1 MSAIAPSADSLRS
14 DVTVISLVGCAHGTS
29 HFFHLMLPPLFP
41 WFMRDFGLGY
51 AQAGLLMTTFFVI
64 SSIGQ
69 AIAGIWV
76 DRFGAHRVLCAGVGL
91 LTVSGVLVSV
101 APNFFAL
108 LGAAAVAGVGNSVF
122 HPADFA
128 LLNRRVSPPR
138 LGHAFSMHGLSGNVG
153 WAVSTIVMLALATAF
168 GWRAA
173 GLGAALFG
181 AASLTLLIW
190 KRDLLQYEL
199 QSALKPAGH
208 ANKDGQAGAAATPA
222 PSTWRFLRASLVW
235 FAFAFFFFSTFGFGA
250 LQNFAPSL
258 LRDLYGLS
266 ITAATSALT
275 IYLIGS
281 SMGLVWG
288 GFLAKPGNLHERY
301 VAAALASGAALAL
314 LLSFGALVGWMVLP
328 IMALM
333 GFAIGIAGPSRD
345 LLVRTATK
353 ARLGEGS
360 FGRVYGMVYSGLD
373 VGLALSPIVFG
384 LLLDNNHPKLV
395 FVGISI
401 SLVMAIFAAAA
412 LGRVVLAHAPG
423 AAAQAKH

>member
-1 MSAIAPSADSLRS
+1 MSTLAPTADTLKS
-14 DVTVISLVGCAHGTS
+14 DVTIISLVGFAHGTS

-41 WFMRDFGLGY
+41 WFMSEFGLGY
-51 AQAGLLMTTFFVI
+51 AEVGLLMTMFFVI

-76 DRFGAHRVLCAGVGL
+76 DRFGAHRVLCAGVAL
-91 LTVSGVLVSV
+91 LTLSGVLVSV
-101 APNFFAL
+101 APNFIGL
-108 LGAAAVAGVGNSVF
+108 MGAAAVAGLGNSVF

-128 LLNRRVSPPR
+128 LMNRRVSPQR
-138 LGHAFSMHGLSGNVG
+138 LGHAFSMHGLAGNVG
-153 WAVSTIVMLALATAF
+153 WAFSTIVMLALATSY

-199 QSALKPAGH
+199 HSAVKT
-208 ANKDGQAGAAATPA
+208 AAAPLRKQG
-222 PSTWRFLRASLVW
+222 TWYFMRTSLVW

-288 GFLAKPGNLHERY
+288 GFLAKPGNQHERY
-301 VAAALASGAALAL
+301 VAASLAGSAALAVL
-314 LLSFGALVGWMVLP
+314 LAFGTLPGWLVLP
-328 IMALM
+328 IMAAM
-333 GFAIGIAGPSRD
+333 GFGIGVSGPSRD

-353 ARLGEGS
+353 ARLGEAA

-373 VGLALSPIVFG
+373 VGLALSPIAFG
-384 LLLDNNHPKLV
+384 LLLDNHLPKLV
-395 FVGISI
+395 FVGIAFT
-401 SLVMAIFAAAA
+401 LVMAIFAAAA
-412 LGRVVLAHAPG
+412 LGRVVQATAHSPVS
-423 AAAQAKH
+423 AQGKH

>member
-1 MSAIAPSADSLRS
+1 MSTTAPPAATFKS
-14 DVTVISLVGCAHGTS
+14 DATIISLVGFAHGTS

-51 AQAGLLMTTFFVI
+51 TQVGLLMTTFFIV
-64 SSIGQ
+64 SSVGQ
-69 AIAGIWV
+69 AVAGIWV
-76 DRFGAHRVLCAGVGL
+76 DRFGAHRVLCTGVGL
-91 LTVSGVLVSV
+91 LTCSGVLV
-101 APNFFAL
+101 ALAANFAGL
-108 LGAAAVAGVGNSVF
+108 IAAAAVAGVGNSVF

-128 LLNRRVSPPR
+128 LLNRRVSAQR
-138 LGHAFSMHGLSGNVG
+138 LGHAFSMHGLAGNIG
-153 WAVSTIVMLALATAF
+153 WATSTIVMLALATAF

-181 AASLTLLIW
+181 AAALTLLIW
-190 KRDLLQYEL
+190 KRDLLRYEL
-199 QSALKPAGH
+199 QSAAKMASV
-208 ANKDGQAGAAATPA
+208 D
-222 PSTWRFLRASLVW
+222 STRADQGTWDFLRTSLVW
-235 FAFAFFFFSTFGFGA
+235 YAFAFFFFSTFGFGA

-288 GFLAKPGNLHERY
+288 GFLAKPGNQHERT
-301 VAAALASGAALAL
+301 VAAALASGAGLAL
-314 LLSFGALVGWMVLP
+314 LLSAGSLPGWLVLP

-373 VGLALSPIVFG
+373 VGLAVAPIAFG
-384 LLLDNNHPKLV
+384 LLLDNHLPRLV
-395 FVGISI
+395 FVGFAI
-401 SLVMAIFAAAA
+401 SLVLAIFAAAA
-412 LGRVVLAHAPG
+412 LGKVVFGSLPVATFG
-423 AAAQAKH
+423 AVKH

>member
-1 MSAIAPSADSLRS
+1 MSTIAPATDSLKS
-14 DVTVISLVGCAHGTS
+14 DVTIISLVGFAHATS

-41 WFMRDFGLGY
+41 WFMTEFNLGY
-51 AQAGLLMTTFFVI
+51 AEVGLLMTMFFVI

-69 AIAGIWV
+69 AVAGIWV
-76 DRFGAHRVLCAGVGL
+76 DRFGAHRVLCVGVGL

-101 APNFFAL
+101 APNFFGL
-108 LGAAAVAGVGNSVF
+108 MVAAAVAGMGNSVF

-128 LLNRRVSPPR
+128 LMNRRVSAAR
-138 LGHAFSMHGLSGNVG
+138 LGHAFSTHGIAGNVG

-168 GWRAA
+168 GWRVA

-190 KRDLLQYEL
+190 KRDLLRYEL
-199 QSALKPAGH
+199 ASAVKIIGSVTTDSPH
-208 ANKDGQAGAAATPA
+208 ARQG
-222 PSTWRFLRASLVW
+222 TWAFLRTSLVW

-281 SMGLVWG
+281 SFGLVWG
-288 GFLAKPGNLHERY
+288 GFLAKPGNQHERY
-301 VAAALASGAALAL
+301 VAAALASGAVFAL
-314 LLSFGALVGWMVLP
+314 LLSSGTMPTWSVLP
-328 IMALM
+328 FMAAM
-333 GFAIGIAGPSRD
+333 GFGIGISGPSRD

-353 ARLGEGS
+353 ARLGEAA

-373 VGLALSPIVFG
+373 VGLALSPIAFG
-384 LLLDNNHPKLV
+384 LLLDNHLPKLV
-395 FVGISI
+395 FVGIAI
-401 SLVMAIFAAAA
+401 TLVMAIVAAWA
-412 LGRVVLAHAPG
+412 LGRVVLAYAPG
-423 AAAQAKH
+423 VSEKTKH

>member
-1 MSAIAPSADSLRS
+1 MTTIAPAADSFKS
-14 DVTVISLVGCAHGTS
+14 DATIISLVGVAHGTS

-41 WFMRDFGLGY
+41 WFMSEFGLGY
-51 AQAGLLMTTFFVI
+51 AQVGLLMTMFFVV
-64 SSIGQ
+64 SGIGQ

-76 DRFGAHRVLCAGVGL
+76 DRFGAHRVLCTGVGL
-91 LTVSGVLVSV
+91 LTLSGVLVSV
-101 APNFFAL
+101 APDFAGL
-108 LGAAAVAGVGNSVF
+108 MVAAAVAGMGNSVF

-128 LLNRRVSPPR
+128 LLNRRVSAPR
-138 LGHAFSMHGLSGNVG
+138 LGHAFSMHGLAGNVG
-153 WAVSTIVMLALATAF
+153 WAMSTMVMLALATAF

-181 AASLTLLIW
+181 ATSLTLLIW

-199 QSALKPAGH
+199 QSAAKMASV
-208 ANKDGQAGAAATPA
+208 DATRPRHG
-222 PSTWRFLRASLVW
+222 TWDFLRTSLVW

-275 IYLIGS
+275 IYLVGS
-281 SMGLVWG
+281 SLGLLWG
-288 GFLAKPGNLHERY
+288 GFLAKPGNQHERT

-314 LLSFGALVGWMVLP
+314 LLSFGALPGWLVLP

-333 GFAIGIAGPSRD
+333 GFGIGIAGPSRD

-373 VGLALSPIVFG
+373 AGLALSPIVFG
-384 LLLDNNHPKLV
+384 LLLDNHAPKLV
-395 FVGISI
+395 FVGIAI
-401 SLVMAIFAAAA
+401 TLVLAIFAAAA
-412 LGRVVLAHAPG
+412 LGRVVLAYPPIVG
-423 AAAQAKH
+423 VKK

>member
-1 MSAIAPSADSLRS
+1 MASIAPTTDSLKS
-14 DVTVISLVGCAHGTS
+14 DVTIISLVGFAHGTS

-41 WFMRDFGLGY
+41 WFMTEFGLGY
-51 AQAGLLMTTFFVI
+51 AQVGLLMTMFFVI

-76 DRFGAHRVLCAGVGL
+76 DRFGAHRVLCVGVGL
-91 LTVSGVLVSV
+91 LTISGLLVSV
-101 APNFFAL
+101 APNFIGL
-108 LGAAAVAGVGNSVF
+108 LAAAAVAGMGNSVF

-128 LLNRRVSPPR
+128 LINRRVSAQR
-138 LGHAFSMHGLSGNVG
+138 LGHAFSMHGLSGNIG
-153 WAVSTIVMLALATAF
+153 WAASTIVMLALATAF

-181 AASLTLLIW
+181 AAALSLLIW

-199 QSALKPAGH
+199 NAAAKSSAAT
-208 ANKDGQAGAAATPA
+208 AATPKQG
-222 PSTWRFLRASLVW
+222 TWYFMRTSLVW

-266 ITAATSALT
+266 LTAATSALT

-281 SMGLVWG
+281 SMGLVLG
-288 GFLAKPGNLHERY
+288 GFLAKPGNVHEYY
-301 VAAALASGAALAL
+301 VAAALASGAAFAV
-314 LLSFGALVGWMVLP
+314 LLSFGALPGWLVLP
-328 IMALM
+328 IMAAM
-333 GFAIGIAGPSRD
+333 GFGIGIAGPSRD

-353 ARLGEGS
+353 ARLGEAA

-373 VGLALSPIVFG
+373 VGLALSPIAFG
-384 LLLDNNHPKLV
+384 LLLDNHLPKLV
-395 FVGISI
+395 FVGIAFT
-401 SLVMAIFAAAA
+401 LVMAIVAAAA
-412 LGRVVLAHAPG
+412 LGRVAVANPAIAHNME
-423 AAAQAKH
+423 KL